1 MTSTDNAQYLTVE
14 MFNDSMARIERR
26 FDALE
31 RRLDRVDQTLSEI
44 TKEIRVIDR
53 RSEINTVKI
62 DELHYFMGIGFA
74 IIAVVVAFVGYI
86 INGASSHKEE
96 KTDTAE
102 RIKQDILHTLRAEMK
117 SVADEVVSRA
127 LNAGK

>member
-86 INGASSHKEE
+86 INGASSRKEE